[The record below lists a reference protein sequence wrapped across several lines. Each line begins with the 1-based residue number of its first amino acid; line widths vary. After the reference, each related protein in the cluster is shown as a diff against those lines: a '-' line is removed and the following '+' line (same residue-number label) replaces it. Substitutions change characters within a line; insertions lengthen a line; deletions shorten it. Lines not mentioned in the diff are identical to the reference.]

1 MTLIYFVLILGITI
15 CIHEFGHFIFAKKAG
30 VHVYEFSLGMGP
42 LLKQWERK
50 DDETVYSIRLFPIGG
65 YVSMAGEEV
74 DEDKKI
80 PAKKRL
86 YNKSWGQRFM
96 TIVAGVLFNFILAIV
111 IFFFLGLVSGTPSK
125 HAYISDLE
133 EGMPAYSSGLK
144 VGDKI
149 VKMNGKNIDADMLLL
164 ELMVNGKEEV
174 TLTIE
179 HEDNKREDIVMTPKK
194 QEDDTYKYGFGIT
207 TKVEKGFFHAV
218 KYAFTKTVSLVN
230 QMVHILCYLFT
241 GKLALNNLSGPV
253 GIYEVVGKTAKAGLL
268 NLVYLLGYISL
279 NVGFMNLLPIPAFD
293 GGRLLFLII
302 EKIKGSKV
310 NPKTENLI
318 HTIGMFFLLGLMLI
332 ITYNDIVRIF
342 FGK

>member
-207 TKVEKGFFHAV
+207 TKVEKGFIYAV

-253 GIYEVVGKTAKAGLL
+253 GIYEVVGETAKAGLL

>member
-179 HEDNKREDIVMTPKK
+179 HKDNKREDIVMTPKK

-253 GIYEVVGKTAKAGLL
+253 GIYEVVGETAKAGLL

>member
-1 MTLIYFVLILGITI
+1 MTLIYFILILGITI

-42 LLKQWERK
+42 VLKQWERK
-50 DDETVYSIRLFPIGG
+50 NDETVYSIRLFPIGG

-86 YNKSWGQRFM
+86 YNKSWSERFM
-96 TIVAGVLFNFILAIV
+96 TIVAGVMFNFILAIV
-111 IFFFLGLVSGTPSK
+111 IFFLLGLFNGTPSK
-125 HAYISDLE
+125 HAYISELE
-133 EGMPAYSSGLK
+133 KGMPAYNSGLVK
-144 VGDKI
+144 GDKI
-149 VKMNGKNIDADMLLL
+149 VKMNGKNIDADLLLL
-164 ELMVNGKEEV
+164 ELMVNGKKEV
-174 TLTIE
+174 KLTIV
-179 HEDNKREDIVMTPKK
+179 HEDNKTEIITMKPKK
-194 QEDDTYKYGFGIT
+194 QKDGSYKYGFGIT
-207 TKVEKGFFHAV
+207 TKVEKGFFTSI
-218 KYAFTKTVSLVN
+218 KYAFQKTISLIN
-230 QMVHILCYLFT
+230 QMIHILAYLFT

-253 GIYEVVGKTAKAGLL
+253 GIYEVVGETAKAGFA

-302 EKIKGSKV
+302 EKIKGSPV
-310 NPKTENLI
+310 NPKTENAI
-318 HTIGMFFLLGLMLI
+318 HSVGMIFLLGLMLV

-342 FGK
+342 FGG

>member
-207 TKVEKGFFHAV
+207 TKVEKGFIHAV

-253 GIYEVVGKTAKAGLL
+253 GIYEVVGETAKAGLL

>member
-133 EGMPAYSSGLK
+133 EGMPAYTSGLK

-179 HEDNKREDIVMTPKK
+179 HEDNKREDIVMSPKK

-253 GIYEVVGKTAKAGLL
+253 GIYEVVGETAKAGLL

>member
-207 TKVEKGFFHAV
+207 TK
-218 KYAFTKTVSLVN
+218 
-230 QMVHILCYLFT
+230 
-241 GKLALNNLSGPV
+241 PV
-253 GIYEVVGKTAKAGLL
+253 G
-268 NLVYLLGYISL
+268 
-279 NVGFMNLLPIPAFD
+279 LPPAP
-293 GGRLLFLII
+293 GG
-302 EKIKGSKV
+302 
-310 NPKTENLI
+310 
-318 HTIGMFFLLGLMLI
+318 
-332 ITYNDIVRIF
+332 
-342 FGK
+342 

>member
-253 GIYEVVGKTAKAGLL
+253 GIYEVVGETAKAGLL

-342 FGK
+342 FVK

>member
-253 GIYEVVGKTAKAGLL
+253 GIYEVVGETAKAGLL